1 MGRRIAH
8 GVSEV
13 LAPPVVALG
22 IIVAVALTSAGSIA
36 GGLGWAG
43 LACLFTWV
51 VPYAVVLVGV
61 RRGRLGDKF
70 LTQRRERVG
79 PMLLACAS
87 AGVGVVV
94 LARLGA
100 PADLVR
106 LVGAVLAGLLVSVG
120 VTTRWKVSVHVAGLA
135 GALAVAVVHYGGW
148 ALAGIPVLA
157 LVGWAR
163 VTLEAHTVAQVLA
176 GACLGAGV
184 TGATFAL
191 LR

>member
-1 MGRRIAH
+1 MA
-8 GVSEV
+8 S
-13 LAPPVVALG
+13 G
-22 IIVAVALTSAGSIA
+22 IVVAVALTSSGSIA

-43 LACLFTWV
+43 VACLFTWV
-51 VPYAVVLVGV
+51 IPYAVVLVGV
-61 RRGRLGDKF
+61 HRGRLGDTF
-70 LTQRRERVG
+70 LSQRRERVR
-79 PMLLACAS
+79 PMLLACVS

-100 PADLVR
+100 PGDLVR
-106 LVGAVLAGLLVSVG
+106 LVVAVLAGLLVSVG
-120 VTTRWKVSVHVAGLA
+120 VTIRWKVSVHVAGLA
-135 GALAVAVVHYGGW
+135 GALAVAVVLYGWW
-148 ALAGIPVLA
+148 ALAGLPMLA

-163 VTLEAHTVAQVLA
+163 VTVKAHTVAQVLV